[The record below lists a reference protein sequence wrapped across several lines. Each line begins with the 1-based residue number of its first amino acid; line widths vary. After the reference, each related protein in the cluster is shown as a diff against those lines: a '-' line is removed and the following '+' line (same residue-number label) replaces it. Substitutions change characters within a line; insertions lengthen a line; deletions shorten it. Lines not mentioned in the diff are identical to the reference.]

1 MDQSQALQLLQLPAG
16 ASADEVAARGAEV
29 RLQLLKQQEGLAP
42 QSADWQEVDRHL
54 RELALALASLRPA
67 RSAVERAGAA
77 MLASYA
83 RHDRETGEPA
93 PEPESSGPDL
103 AAPEQLTGPEPAVPD
118 AAATFDQA
126 PPLDEAPGRPQI
138 PKSSSADLSTAGASW
153 RAMWLCL
160 LIAGVLAL
168 IVYYYLGASSPLQPT
183 VETTPPVS
191 RPAAG
196 AATAMVPA
204 PQSAELTAPIAPE
217 SEPLPVAQSQPDPQP
232 DPGLG
237 PEAAETS
244 ESTEQP
250 LANGQGFA
258 EETGLTPAEDA
269 LTAAQE
275 AQIEA
280 WLQRG
285 MEAVRSFH
293 LTRPE
298 AGSALSFATRI
309 AALEPDRPEEVRLKT
324 AIQAAY
330 LALLE
335 GALLRGDSELVDRYR
350 ELALAMGVSPEEIS
364 AVLQTAPAPN
374 PD

>member
-42 QSADWQEVDRHL
+42 QSADWQEVDRQL

-83 RHDRETGEPA
+83 RHDRETVGLA

-118 AAATFDQA
+118 AVAATFDQA
-126 PPLDEAPGRPQI
+126 PVLDEAPGRPQT
-138 PKSSSADLSTAGASW
+138 PQSLSADPSTPGASW

-191 RPAAG
+191 QPAAG

-204 PQSAELTAPIAPE
+204 PQSVELTAPIAPE
-217 SEPLPVAQSQPDPQP
+217 SEPPPVAQSQPDPQP
-232 DPGLG
+232 DPG
-237 PEAAETS
+237 PEAAESS

-250 LANGQGFA
+250 LASGHRSA
-258 EETGLTPAEDA
+258 EKTALVPAEDA

-298 AGSALSFATRI
+298 ADSALSFATRI

-350 ELALAMGVSPEEIS
+350 ELALAVGVSPEDIG
-364 AVLQTAPAPN
+364 AVLQTAPVPN